1 MRSHVDVLL
10 LVVNFGVEGVEVADE
25 LRGLERLGR
34 LHVARLRRL
43 YLAVQFLPLSVE
55 VNSLLL
61 VLLYRE
67 IFPSTGGHLEGFFKS
82 IRVDLFQNSLEGNEG
97 LLKNLVPVVVGQV
110 HDDWHQH
117 GEGPVFVGLQD
128 VQEVVVFKEAH
139 GSVSHL
145 QVNSANTFN
154 NSLEQTGNQSVH
166 LIDFTHFKNLLQFS
180 QEERLFHTVSE
191 RPVSQ

>member
-34 LHVARLRRL
+34 LHVARLRIL

-55 VNSLLL
+55 VDSLLL

-67 IFPSTGGHLEGFFKS
+67 IFPCSGGHLEGFFES

-97 LLKNLVPVVVGQV
+97 LLKNLVPVVVSQV

-139 GSVSHL
+139 RSVCHL
-145 QVNSANTFN
+145 QVNSANAFN
-154 NSLEQTGNQSVH
+154 NSLEKTGNQSVN
-166 LIDFTHFKNLLQFS
+166 LVDFTHLKHLLQFS